1 MATECRRTKRVN
13 KQRLVRLL
21 TVIAVLIA
29 TAFTIGRLTAPTKT
43 DTVTVTKTVEVPV
56 YSTDKL
62 PETSDIFYF
71 DVPLSHSLQR
81 YIYEICAD
89 ENVPVTLVYAMIEH
103 ESQFN
108 PEIVSKTDDYGLMQI
123 NEVNHTWLNEEYRCA
138 DMLDPYQNVFCGVK
152 IIGEYVNRYDG
163 DLTKALMAYNMGDYG
178 ARKAWENGVK
188 EITYSN
194 TILGLMQNYEEV
206 LQNARVIELLDKK
219 VETLFNR
226 QDFEYLLERYMGHEA
241 VQYFRD
247 MIEEIEDSY
256 NGQIDELTVQNENL
270 REKLEDIRE
279 VCRE

>member
-1 MATECRRTKRVN
+1 
-13 KQRLVRLL
+13 
-21 TVIAVLIA
+21 
-29 TAFTIGRLTAPTKT
+29 
-43 DTVTVTKTVEVPV
+43 
-56 YSTDKL
+56 
-62 PETSDIFYF
+62 
-71 DVPLSHSLQR
+71 LQR

-206 LQNARVIELLDKK
+206 LQNAKS
-219 VETLFNR
+219 N
-226 QDFEYLLERYMGHEA
+226 
-241 VQYFRD
+241 
-247 MIEEIEDSY
+247 
-256 NGQIDELTVQNENL
+256 
-270 REKLEDIRE
+270 
-279 VCRE
+279 

>member
-21 TVIAVLIA
+21 TVIAMSIA

-163 DLTKALMAYNMGDYG
+163 DLTKALMAYNMGDYHRIS
-178 ARKAWENGVK
+178 AS
-188 EITYSN
+188 I
-194 TILGLMQNYEEV
+194 TILVFLRGKGVRCPSSLCFRMDRTMTHTFGLCESLFLVEISG
-206 LQNARVIELLDKK
+206 IEP
-219 VETLFNR
+219 
-226 QDFEYLLERYMGHEA
+226 
-241 VQYFRD
+241 
-247 MIEEIEDSY
+247 
-256 NGQIDELTVQNENL
+256 LTS
-270 REKLEDIRE
+270 
-279 VCRE
+279 

>member
-21 TVIAVLIA
+21 TVITVLIA

-178 ARKAWENGVK
+178 ARKAWENGSRKLPIPTRFSVSCK
-188 EITYSN
+188 T
-194 TILGLMQNYEEV
+194 TRRCFKMQ
-206 LQNARVIELLDKK
+206 RVIELLDKK

-256 NGQIDELTVQNENL
+256 NGQIDELTVQVEDL
-270 REKLEDIRE
+270 REKLENIRE